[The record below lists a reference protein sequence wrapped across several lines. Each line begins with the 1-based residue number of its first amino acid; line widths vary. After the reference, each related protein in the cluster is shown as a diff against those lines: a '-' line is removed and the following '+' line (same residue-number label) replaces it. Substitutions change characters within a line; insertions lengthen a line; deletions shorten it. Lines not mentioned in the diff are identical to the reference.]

1 MKKITALL
9 MALCLLLA
17 LSACG
22 NTGSG
27 ASAGTNAGANNAGQ
41 DKVITATQAVVEDSF
56 TFTYKGVDIRMHAP
70 AAPIIAALGEPKTYT
85 EQASCAFQ
93 GLDKTYYYGSF
104 YMDTYPVGDQDYV
117 YGWWFVDDTVT
128 TEEGIYIGAAQAEV
142 EKAYGADA
150 YNGSNAYIIT
160 DEVGTLTVILEE
172 GKVSSIQY
180 NINLQESPTSQNRPL
195 HHAKGGS
202 FLGNSKNSM

>member
-128 TEEGIYIGAAQAEV
+128 TEEGIYIGATQAQAEA
-142 EKAYGADA
+142 AYGAESF
-150 YNGSNAYIIT
+150 NGSNAYI
-160 DEVGTLTVILEE
+160 VARGNGTLTVIIEN
-172 GKVSSIQY
+172 GVVSSIQY
-180 NINLQESPTSQNRPL
+180 DLVIE
-195 HHAKGGS
+195 
-202 FLGNSKNSM
+202 